1 MGASVKCCAAQ
12 RPDGHEFYPGD
23 NDSSILPGYFTSTEE
38 TEGGHVPSKC
48 TAFAGSKRIASG
60 PPEQVVLAVKAALDA
75 NKENELLVFD
85 DINGGL
91 MDFDL
96 RGTPDEILARLV
108 TEPAPVRPDEP
119 VRGPGRPKLGVVARE
134 VTLLPR
140 HWDWLNAQPGGASV
154 ALRKLV
160 ETARVTRAG
169 ADRRRLAQQSA
180 DRFMAAVAGNEP
192 GYEEASRALYCGDRM
207 RFEEAMAAW
216 PADVRSYALHL
227 STAAFDGDEDE

>member
-1 MGASVKCCAAQ
+1 M
-12 RPDGHEFYPGD
+12 PT
-23 NDSSILPGYFTSTEE
+23 N
-38 TEGGHVPSKC
+38 C

-75 NKENELLVFD
+75 NKEHELLVFD

-91 MDFDL
+91 VDFDL
-96 RGTPDEILARLV
+96 RGTPEEILSRLA
-108 TEPAPVRPDEP
+108 TAQTPEPPREPA
-119 VRGPGRPKLGVVARE
+119 RGPGRPKLGVVARE

-160 ETARVTRAG
+160 DAARVTHAG

-180 DRFMAAVAGNEP
+180 DRFMSAVAGNEP
-192 GYEEASRALYCGDRM
+192 GYEEASRALYSGNRA
-207 RFEEAMAAW
+207 RFEKAMAGW
-216 PADVRSYALHL
+216 PLDVRSYALHL
-227 STAAFDGDEDE
+227 STAAFDNGEGE